1 MYPDECL
8 SSNRLIAKVRTT
20 TTSTKAPN
28 CLLMAKK
35 RQIEL
40 VGNPLHKRSTQ
51 SGLLD
56 TLNSDN
62 DPDPQD
68 SWVIVKKQRV
78 NILLPVLPGA
88 NKPPL
93 PSPEPSQLQL
103 VARET
108 VESESQLPINTHP
121 KMASVHEK
129 KKIKPV
135 ARKKVVELAKKAS
148 PAAEYFPTFSQSMRR
163 DIRTNSRIPDQ
174 MASSQYQRALGVSI
188 TSKAMMQQRKLQ
200 HVFLDQGLLVNQ
212 RLRARNLARKL
223 QNAGGLSRWL
233 ASLGLE
239 QFVKIFQR
247 KGFSKFHLVN
257 LNMKKLKDMGANAVG
272 PRRKLMHAIEC
283 FCQPSYY

>member
-1 MYPDECL
+1 
-8 SSNRLIAKVRTT
+8 
-20 TTSTKAPN
+20 
-28 CLLMAKK
+28 MAKK

-40 VGNPLHKRSTQ
+40 VRNPLHKRSTT
-51 SGLLD
+51 SGLID
-56 TLNSDN
+56 ILNSDN
-62 DPDPQD
+62 DPDSQD

-93 PSPEPSQLQL
+93 PSLEPSQLQL

-121 KMASVHEK
+121 KTASVYEK

-135 ARKKVVELAKKAS
+135 ARKVVELAKKAS
-148 PAAEYFPTFSQSMRR
+148 PAAEYVPTFSQSMRR

-174 MASSQYQRALGVSI
+174 MATSQYQRALGVSI